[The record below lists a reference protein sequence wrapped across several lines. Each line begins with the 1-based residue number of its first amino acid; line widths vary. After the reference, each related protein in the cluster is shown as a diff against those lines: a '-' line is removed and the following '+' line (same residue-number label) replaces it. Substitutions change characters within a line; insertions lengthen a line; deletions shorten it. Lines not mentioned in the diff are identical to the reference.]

1 MNQPVNYAR
10 RGTVMFG
17 LIVASLFFVVG
28 GGWAALA
35 PIASATIANGEVGPI
50 SERQVIQH
58 LEGGIVERIGVSNG
72 DVVASGDELVVL
84 RAVSAQ
90 SDMTALRARQRALV
104 AEAARLVAER
114 DGLEDI
120 LFAHE
125 ALQADDEPTVEA
137 LKESERKRLAARRKA
152 MANEV
157 SIRERQ
163 IEQTDQEIRGL
174 RDQIAQ
180 THEQMS
186 LISQEVA
193 GVAELYEKKLVP
205 VSRYLSL
212 KRARSELGGELS
224 RLEAAIAAAESRISE
239 YQLQILGLERRREA
253 DVEDRLAE
261 VEADLAEVEATL
273 TKSRD
278 ELERTVVRAPSDGVV
293 INLSVTGP
301 GAVVR
306 QGDTIL
312 ELVPKDDELVIDVE
326 FQPTDIDSI
335 RVGQDATVMFTGLPA
350 RDMQRL
356 DGVVTWIAAD
366 SVEDQRTGL
375 RTYKARIG
383 LTETAAADLP
393 PGVDLKPGMPATVY
407 VHLGEQ
413 TFLEYVSKPLLQ
425 SFSNALREG

>member
-10 RGTVMFG
+10 RGTVVFG

-180 THEQMS
+180 TQEQMS

-306 QGDTIL
+306 QGDTFWNSF
-312 ELVPKDDELVIDVE
+312 P
-326 FQPTDIDSI
+326 
-335 RVGQDATVMFTGLPA
+335 
-350 RDMQRL
+350 
-356 DGVVTWIAAD
+356 
-366 SVEDQRTGL
+366 RT
-375 RTYKARIG
+375 T
-383 LTETAAADLP
+383 
-393 PGVDLKPGMPATVY
+393 
-407 VHLGEQ
+407 
-413 TFLEYVSKPLLQ
+413 SW
-425 SFSNALREG
+425 